1 MNNYFIF
8 YNESEQRPRN
18 FAQPATVKGGH
29 MGMRRFPREVHVVH
43 GTLGD
48 ARSAGV
54 ALPEQVKARIPF
66 AEWANDPKAFTRER
80 FVKDTADYLFQV
92 YGIGSE
98 QDQHALLMLADQ
110 MQTYVSA
117 RAQLQGQPL
126 VIETNNGATVGA
138 NPLLAVQD
146 RAMVHALRLMT
157 ELGLTP
163 KSRLTASKVD
173 EVSPYAE
180 ILKGYTRA

>member
-1 MNNYFIF
+1 
-8 YNESEQRPRN
+8 
-18 FAQPATVKGGH
+18 
-29 MGMRRFPREVHVVH
+29 MGSRKFPFEVHAVH

-48 ARSAGV
+48 ARNVGV
-54 ALPEQVKARIPF
+54 ALPDKVKARIPF
-66 AEWANDPKAFTRER
+66 ATYANDPQAFTREG
-80 FVKDTADYLFQV
+80 FAKETADYLFEV
-92 YGIGSE
+92 YGIGSK

-126 VIETNNGATVGA
+126 VIETNNGATLAA
-138 NPLLAVQD
+138 NPLLAVAD
-146 RAMVHALRLMT
+146 RAMVHALRLMN

-163 KSRLTASKVD
+163 RSRLTASKVD

-180 ILKGYTRA
+180 LLRGYSRA